1 MDRTSG
7 LARIVRKRYWR
18 EADAKVVVTAWQ
30 RSRKPLGRFARD
42 HEVDPRRLL
51 RWSTRLQT
59 EAEGESLRFHPVR
72 VVSTLPERWHEPME
86 VVLVDGRSVRVP
98 AGFATEDLRR
108 ILIVLEG
115 RDEC

>member
-1 MDRTSG
+1 
-7 LARIVRKRYWR
+7 
-18 EADAKVVVTAWQ
+18 
-30 RSRKPLGRFARD
+30 
-42 HEVDPRRLL
+42 
-51 RWSTRLQT
+51 
-59 EAEGESLRFHPVR
+59 
-72 VVSTLPERWHEPME
+72 ME